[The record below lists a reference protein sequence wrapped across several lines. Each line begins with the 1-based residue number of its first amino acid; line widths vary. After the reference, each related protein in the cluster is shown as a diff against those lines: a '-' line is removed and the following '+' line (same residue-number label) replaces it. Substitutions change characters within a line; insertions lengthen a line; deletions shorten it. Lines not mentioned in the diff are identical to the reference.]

1 MKYMYIMTYCS
12 AMRKGMLLFATTWMK
27 LEDITLSEI
36 SQIEK
41 DKYYVI
47 LLTCGILKKKPN
59 LEMQSVEWWLPDA
72 GEQRN

>member
-1 MKYMYIMTYCS
+1 
-12 AMRKGMLLFATTWMK
+12 MLLFATTWMK

-59 LEMQSVEWWLPDA
+59 LEMQSVEWWLPRA
-72 GEQRN
+72 GSWCEGVGDGRVDVV